1 MTPAKSPVAL
11 ATTFALGAFLT
22 LSSSL
27 LAADAFSTA
36 TTGSAPAGKTVT
48 FAKDVAPILQERCQ
62 ECHHKGSMAPMSLVT
77 YEETRPWAKAIRQRV
92 ITRQMPPWHIDKTV
106 GVQKFKNDISLS
118 DDQIATIVRW
128 VDAGAPMGD
137 AKDMP
142 APRQWP
148 AGNEWKAA
156 KELGPP
162 DLVIKSDPY
171 TMAAHHQD
179 VWWRPTSDI
188 PLTEPRWVRAVEI
201 RPGTPA
207 GRRITHHAVAYLVQ
221 DDPSSLAPGDAD
233 FGGRAF
239 FMEWAI
245 GKGYD
250 LYRPDSGKLML
261 PGSQISWD
269 VHIHAVG
276 EEIRDNVELGIWLY
290 PKGQEPK
297 HRSYLTGFQALR
309 SFQPGLNPRS
319 RAGKNIDLP
328 PNSVTQTDN
337 YTVLKRPAQL
347 ENFQPHMHLRG
358 KAMTVEAILPDGTTQ
373 IVSHVGNFN
382 FNWMTNYIYADD
394 AAPVFPKGTMIHVT
408 AWYDNTRANPNNPDP
423 DQWVGY
429 GDRTVDEMGHAWMNV
444 TYLSDEE
451 YSAWA
456 AKHKQNLQTADASPG
471 N

>member
-1 MTPAKSPVAL
+1 MTSAKFPVAL
-11 ATTFALGAFLT
+11 ATTFAFGTFLT

-27 LAADAFSTA
+27 LAADAASTS
-36 TTGSAPAGKTVT
+36 GSAPAGKTVT
-48 FAKDVAPILQERCQ
+48 FAKDVAPILQARCQ
-62 ECHHKGSMAPMSLVT
+62 ECHHKGAMAPMSLVT

-92 ITRQMPPWHIDKTV
+92 IARQMPPWHIDKTV

-118 DDQIATIVRW
+118 DEQIATIVSW

-142 APRQWP
+142 APVVWP
-148 AGNEWKAA
+148 AANEWKAA
-156 KELGPP
+156 KELGAP
-162 DLVIKSDPY
+162 DLVVKSDPY

-179 VWWRPTSDI
+179 VWWRPTSDVS
-188 PLTEPRWVRAVEI
+188 LTEPRWVRAVEI
-201 RPGTPA
+201 RPGTLA

-250 LYRPDSGKLML
+250 LYRPDSGKLIL
-261 PGSQISWD
+261 PGSKISWD

-309 SFQPGLNPRS
+309 SFQPGVNPRA

-328 PNSVTQTDN
+328 PNSISQTDN
-337 YTVLKRPAQL
+337 YTVLERPAQL

-358 KAMTVEAILPDGTTQ
+358 KAMTVEAILPDGSTQ
-373 IVSHVGNFN
+373 IVSHVDKFN
-382 FNWMTNYIYADD
+382 FNWMNNYIYADD

-444 TYLSDEE
+444 TYLSDDE
-451 YSAWA
+451 YSAWVS
-456 AKHKQNLQTADASPG
+456 KHKPNLQTADASPG